1 MRHKFRK
8 DGTQIQTSEHVLAAL
23 VGMGINNC
31 LIEINSSE
39 PPIMDGSSKFFVESL
54 KAGIKKQ
61 NEYLEE
67 YVVEDVI
74 NHVDENGSE
83 IILIPSD
90 KSSISVLVD
99 YKTKVLGTQNATL
112 EVITNF
118 DKEIASS
125 ELLVFSTS

>member
-1 MRHKFRK
+1 
-8 DGTQIQTSEHVLAAL
+8 
-23 VGMGINNC
+23 
-31 LIEINSSE
+31 
-39 PPIMDGSSKFFVESL
+39 MDGSSKFFVESL
-54 KAGIKKQ
+54 KKAGIKKQ

-112 EVITNF
+112 ESITDF
-118 DKEIASS
+118 EKEISS
-125 ELLVFSTS
+125 SRTFSFLHELETLLDMV